1 MEWKIKLEARNS
13 WGEVTTHELGF
24 IHRDPG
30 DLTSSSVGL
39 SLAEA
44 KVLLAELQQRIV
56 QTQIAEYIVCARV
69 CIDCMKLRRLRD
81 QRTRTL
87 QTLLGP

>member
-1 MEWKIKLEARNS
+1 MEWKIRLEAS
-13 WGEVTTHELGF
+13 TGWGEVTTYEIGVLD
-24 IHRDPG
+24 RDPG

-44 KVLLAELQQRIV
+44 KVLLAELQQRVV
-56 QTQIAEYIVCARV
+56 QTHINEYIICARV
-69 CIDCMKLRRLRD
+69 CTDCMKLRRLRD

-87 QTLLGP
+87 